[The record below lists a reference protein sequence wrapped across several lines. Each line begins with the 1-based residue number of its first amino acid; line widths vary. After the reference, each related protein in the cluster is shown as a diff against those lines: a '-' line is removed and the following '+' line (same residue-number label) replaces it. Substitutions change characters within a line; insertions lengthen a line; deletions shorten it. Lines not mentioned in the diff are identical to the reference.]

1 MGTTFKIYFPRVHR
15 ASETSPADTDNRIAD
30 AERGS
35 ETLLLVEDE
44 SAVRYAALEFFK
56 KCGYVVIEAKDGLSA
71 VDAVNKHTG
80 VIDLVVT
87 DVVMPGMGGGQ
98 LAEILVGKYIRVL
111 FMSGYAETIVHS
123 HKIMDLEVRCDFL
136 QKSFNLRTLGRKVRQ
151 LLSKTAVPLAPPR
164 TKFLMVDGPFLGPV

>member
-1 MGTTFKIYFPRVHR
+1 M
-15 ASETSPADTDNRIAD
+15 
-30 AERGS
+30 
-35 ETLLLVEDE
+35 
-44 SAVRYAALEFFK
+44 
-56 KCGYVVIEAKDGLSA
+56 VIEAKDGLSA

-98 LAEILVGKYIRVL
+98 LGEILVGKYPNIKVL

-136 QKSFNLRTLGRKVRQ
+136 QKPFNLRTLGRKVRQ
-151 LLSKTAVPLAPPR
+151 LLSKKAVAAGA
-164 TKFLMVDGPFLGPV
+164 TSN